1 MSSSAP
7 SSGCEDDIPDEEV
20 TVEEL
25 LVDEESDGLLSAEP
39 DELLSELEGRL
50 SVFDEE
56 LLSLLLEEGWLLLEE
71 GWLLLVDFSVGEELS
86 LLLAAEDETSE
97 PLLFEE
103 EEV

>member
-56 LLSLLLEEGWLLLEE
+56 LLSLLLEEGWLLL
-71 GWLLLVDFSVGEELS
+71 VDFSVGEELS

-97 PLLFEE
+97 PLLSEE

>member
-56 LLSLLLEEGWLLLEE
+56 LLSLLLAA
-71 GWLLLVDFSVGEELS
+71 FSVGEKLS